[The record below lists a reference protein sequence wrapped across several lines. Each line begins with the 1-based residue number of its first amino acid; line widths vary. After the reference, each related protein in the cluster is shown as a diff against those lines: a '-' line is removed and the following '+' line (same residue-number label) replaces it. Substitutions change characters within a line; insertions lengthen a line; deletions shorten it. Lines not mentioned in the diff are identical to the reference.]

1 MRRVLKSTL
10 TAAST
15 AIWVVA
21 LALVMSSQALANPI
35 CADLFRDHTET
46 DKKAAVIRKRLHD
59 VAYGVLTESLAER
72 LQLVKEYRNYLR
84 VRQSITPAVIEKA
97 IQSSPT
103 LQKLDLHAETRAI
116 KGGSMLPPAISPAT
130 QQAMLLESMPTAQLS
145 RILNEDPY
153 FIWLKHN
160 AYATKTTDSE
170 TIRFRGALIRTDKE
184 QIDPVTVYLNARA
197 DGYRDEVALMVLQR
211 AMDPLIPA
219 DMLRLIDRVVYHD
232 ELMRTLETKVMPWLE
247 SGKKTHGYDN
257 ADVEAAWRRFPS
269 LGAARENLRAVLDA
283 QVEMYGQLFS
293 RSSYERV
300 LYMAVGEKHADPL
313 LSVIAEY
320 SELRA
325 RGQDDAAVARGLGAR
340 LDELR
345 VRVGASKDL
354 STTELYVVVDRI
366 LKLVAAEKIYYKKL
380 SYEYLLADVFAER
393 HEESQLVTGR
403 APRNPTSR
411 EIQALRKLIE
421 LYEKLE
427 TKKSTVD
434 YLIKLSD
441 RRTNPY

>member
-1 MRRVLKSTL
+1 LRRVLNSTL
-10 TAAST
+10 TAA
-15 AIWVVA
+15 AVA
-21 LALVMSSQALANPI
+21 VLALVTSSQALANPV

-46 DKKAAVIRKRLHD
+46 DRKAAVIRKRLHD
-59 VAYGVLTESLAER
+59 VAYGVLTESLSER
-72 LQLVKEYRNYLR
+72 LQLVKEYKNYLR
-84 VRQSITPAVIEKA
+84 VRNSITPAVIEKA

-116 KGGSMLPPAISPAT
+116 KGGSMLPPALSREA
-130 QQAMLLESMPTAQLS
+130 QSAMLLESLPTAQLS
-145 RILNEDPY
+145 RILSEDPY
-153 FIWLKHN
+153 FVWLKHN
-160 AYATKTTDSE
+160 AYATKSAESE
-170 TIRFRGALIRTDKE
+170 TIRFRGALIRTDRE
-184 QIDPVTVYLNARA
+184 QVDPVAVYLNARA

-247 SGKKTHGYDN
+247 SGKQTHGYDN

-269 LGAARENLRAVLDA
+269 LGAARENLRTVLDA
-283 QVEMYGQLFS
+283 QVEMYGSLFS

-300 LYMAVGEKHADPL
+300 LYMAAGEKHADPL

-325 RGQDDAAVARGLGAR
+325 RGQDDVAVARSLGSR
-340 LDELR
+340 LEELR
-345 VRVGASKDL
+345 VRIGASKDL

-366 LKLVAAEKIYYKKL
+366 LKLVATEKMYYRKL

-393 HEESQLVTGR
+393 HEESQLVTSR
-403 APRNPTSR
+403 AARNPTSR

-427 TKKSTVD
+427 TKKSTID
-434 YLIKLSD
+434 YLIKIND
-441 RRTNPY
+441 RRTGL